1 MPLPQS
7 IVPLPLLDMNDLMS
21 SRSNSIRFTAG
32 SRIFEQN
39 TQGDC
44 AYMIDSGHVEISS
57 SAGEKKRPLATLGPG
72 EIFGEMALLDGRPR
86 SATATA
92 LHETTVFVIPRQQLL
107 EEINGG
113 SPIARLLLIA
123 SVNRLRASLG
133 ESIPLNRFHPTSSDR
148 PSEFDS
154 RFQAARD
161 DAAEKVRLRFE
172 LEHAITNSEFEL
184 NYQPIVSLT
193 DGRTAGF
200 EALARWPRHGQ
211 QRMPPAQ
218 FIPIAESTGLIVPL
232 GAWILKSALDALRV
246 ANRQK
251 MGADTF
257 MSVNVSPRQL
267 DCEEN
272 VERLVTIIQQADVD
286 PAAVKLEITEQVLL
300 ADPRMATIGL
310 ARLTETGA
318 SISID
323 DFGTGYSSLNYLHRF
338 PLGTLK
344 IDRSFVSQII
354 ANQARQRVVA
364 AVLGLSRELGMEDVA
379 EGIEEMDEFRWLQS
393 HGCEY
398 GQGYLFAKPQPLTE
412 ALRSLAC
419 NFEW

>member
-1 MPLPQS
+1 MPIPQS

-39 TQGDC
+39 TPGDC
-44 AYMIDSGHVEISS
+44 AYMIDNGHVEISS
-57 SAGEKKRPLATLGPG
+57 SADGKKRHLATLGPG
-72 EIFGEMALLDGRPR
+72 DIFGEMALLDGRPR

-92 LHETTVFVIPRQQLL
+92 LHETTVFAIPRQQLL
-107 EEINGG
+107 EEINGE

-123 SVNRLRASLG
+123 SVNRLRASQG
-133 ESIPLNRFHPTSSDR
+133 EKSPLNISHLDTSNCPQETDR
-148 PSEFDS
+148 L
-154 RFQAARD
+154 FQTARD
-161 DAAEKVRLRFE
+161 DAAEKIRFRFE
-172 LEHAITNSEFEL
+172 LEHALTNREFKL

-200 EALARWPRHGQ
+200 EALARWPRPGKLQ
-211 QRMPPAQ
+211 MSPAQ

-272 VERLVTIIQQADVD
+272 VERLAAIIEQADVD

-300 ADPRMATIGL
+300 ADPKMATIGL

-338 PLGTLK
+338 PLETLK
-344 IDRSFVSQII
+344 IDRSFVSQIT
-354 ANQARQRVVA
+354 ADQGRQRVVA
-364 AVLGLSRELGMEDVA
+364 AILGLSRELGMVAVA
-379 EGIEEMDEFRWLQS
+379 EGIEEMDEFHWLQS

-412 ALRSLAC
+412 ALRSLTC